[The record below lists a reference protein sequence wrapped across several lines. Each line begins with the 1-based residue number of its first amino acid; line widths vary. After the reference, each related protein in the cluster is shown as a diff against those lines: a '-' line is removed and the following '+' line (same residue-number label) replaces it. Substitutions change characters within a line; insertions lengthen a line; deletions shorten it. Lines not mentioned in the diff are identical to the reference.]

1 MLIRI
6 RRRVLENMKSTIR
19 LQKIQGQK
27 VQRKEILDFGVV
39 SYMSNIYEL
48 NGLIKDMKL
57 NKDKMF
63 EDIVEEYSN

>member
-1 MLIRI
+1 
-6 RRRVLENMKSTIR
+6 
-19 LQKIQGQK
+19 
-27 VQRKEILDFGVV
+27 
-39 SYMSNIYEL
+39 MSNIYEL